1 MPGSCG
7 ELVQGIING
16 INFHITC
23 PINRY
28 SRVTASVTKDGSIK
42 IPDGLEKARAAAKK
56 TLELI
61 GIPHGVEIE
70 IKSDIPRGKGMASST
85 ADIAAVVV
93 AVSELFASPVSA
105 KEITDVA
112 LSIEPTDGTFF
123 DGIVA
128 FDHLAGRMFEKVGDA
143 LPLEIIVLEPPE
155 FLDTVAFNKKKR
167 AAADAEELLT
177 KEAFEMAVQGI
188 RTKDLHL
195 VGKAATLSSILNQR
209 LLAKPVLNNVIDV
222 CKRKGGL
229 GVNVAHSGTVM
240 GILAERGYG
249 SRLFER
255 ISHYIPRH
263 WDAYVVDMINGGGP
277 TGQRLENREVEN
289 RLNYCGIS

>member
-1 MPGSCG
+1 MSIQVPMPGSCG
-7 ELVQGIING
+7 ELVQGVING

-28 SRVTASVTKDGSIK
+28 SRVTVSVTRDGSIK
-42 IPDGLEKARAAAKK
+42 IPGGLEKAGAAAKK

-93 AVSELFASPVSA
+93 AVSELFASPVSVKA
-105 KEITDVA
+105 IAGIA

-128 FDHLAGRMFEKVGDA
+128 FDHLGGRMFEKVGDA

-167 AAADAEELLT
+167 RAAGAEELLV

-188 RTKDLHL
+188 RAKDLRL
-195 VGKAATLSSILNQR
+195 VGEAATLSSILNQR
-209 LLAKPVLNNVIDV
+209 LLAKPVLNNVIDA

-240 GILAERGYG
+240 GMLAERGFG
-249 SRLFER
+249 SRLLEK
-255 ISHYIPRH
+255 ISHHIPRQ
-263 WDAYVVDMINGGGP
+263 WDAYVVDMISGGGRCEERSDQ
-277 TGQRLENREVEN
+277 GVIAS
-289 RLNYCGIS
+289 G